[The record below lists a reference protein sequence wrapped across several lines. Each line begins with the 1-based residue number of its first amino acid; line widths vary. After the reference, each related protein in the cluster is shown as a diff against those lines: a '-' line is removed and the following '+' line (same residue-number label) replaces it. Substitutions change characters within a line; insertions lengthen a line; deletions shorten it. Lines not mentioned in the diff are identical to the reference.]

1 VGTRKGESVVAKRRV
16 TKKQLKAPD
25 EFISWGSKAMQYAM
39 AHLTYIGLGVLLLA
53 AIIVALVLWR
63 QHQAASEEMA
73 FTLLGRGIALYQQDE
88 KREEALPVFSELI
101 KDYPRTKGGE
111 VALLYRGRSYM
122 LQGDYDQAI
131 ADFKLFLKRSSQPF
145 LRVIALNALAN
156 SYTAKGEYQKA
167 IDNFQQVIDSGDEW
181 LRPYVLLQ
189 MGMCWEKLGEKKKAA
204 EAYQESLELAPPPP
218 WRTLASLRLKK
229 LGEAQE

>member
-1 VGTRKGESVVAKRRV
+1 VGTRKGENVVAKHRV

-39 AHLTYIGLGVLLLA
+39 AHLTYIVLGVLLLA
-53 AIIVALVLWR
+53 TIIVALVLWR

-73 FTLLGRGIALYQQDE
+73 FTLLGRGIALYQQE
-88 KREEALPVFSELI
+88 KKQEEALPIFSELI
-101 KDYPRTKGGE
+101 KDYPRTRGGE

-131 ADFKLFLKRSSQPF
+131 ADFELFLKRSSQAF
-145 LRVIALNALAN
+145 LRGIALNALGS
-156 SYTAKGEYQKA
+156 SYSAKGEYQKA

-218 WRTLASLRLKK
+218 WGTLARVRLKK
-229 LGEAQE
+229 LEGAQE

>member
-1 VGTRKGESVVAKRRV
+1 VVAKRRI

-73 FTLLGRGIALYQQDE
+73 FTLLGRGIALYQQE
-88 KREEALPVFSELI
+88 KKQEALPVFSELI
-101 KDYPRTKGGE
+101 KDYPKTRGGE

-131 ADFKLFLKRSSQPF
+131 ADFELFLKRSSQPF
-145 LRVIALNALAN
+145 LRGIAHNALGN
-156 SYTAKGEYQKA
+156 SYCAKGEYQKA

-181 LRPYVLLQ
+181 LKPYVLLQ

-204 EAYQESLELAPPPP
+204 EAYQESLELAPPAP
-218 WRTLASLRLKK
+218 WGTLASLRLKK
-229 LGEAQE
+229 LGGVTK